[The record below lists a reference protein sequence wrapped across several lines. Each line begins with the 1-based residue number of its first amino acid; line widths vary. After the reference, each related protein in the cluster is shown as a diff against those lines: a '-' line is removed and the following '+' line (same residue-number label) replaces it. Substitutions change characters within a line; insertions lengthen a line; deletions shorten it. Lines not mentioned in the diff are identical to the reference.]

1 VPQPDG
7 TGQLAEHLELGAQC
21 SNIALG
27 DGELFA
33 GCGDT
38 VFALPIPAVF
48 AAAPE
53 LCSGAQGA
61 TLWQAT
67 CATEALAIKEE
78 TSGKSAKDEM
88 AGPVNGLIMTMML
101 FFLGLGLRWAEVLDE
116 QAAGALAKYVVKV
129 SMPALLLKTFL
140 EMHIS
145 ALSSLLFVLGSILA
159 YALLCGLVPAT
170 YLFADAPSE
179 IKGLLY
185 CSSMGWNIGLF
196 AFPMV
201 KLLYG
206 ENSQEFQYIALFDI
220 PNVLVNFGISY
231 AVVLSMAP
239 VDQYLP
245 LADGPSSAREVPER
259 VKTDGSMA
267 QRFCALPAAHRVM
280 MLKKILAYPPLFWGV
295 LGLSLN
301 VSGFDPHVVPPA
313 VFSALSCVGE
323 TTTTVPLIAM
333 GLLTDLSA
341 LRFDKVR
348 ILAKLLAL
356 RVVPTLLF
364 GAWVIFGNLEDNA
377 SARSMLIG
385 LIMPVPFVAIPYA
398 NELGYDKTFAASAV
412 VMSTLVSF
420 CLVVLHVFLVPE

>member
-1 VPQPDG
+1 M
-7 TGQLAEHLELGAQC
+7 
-21 SNIALG
+21 
-27 DGELFA
+27 
-33 GCGDT
+33 
-38 VFALPIPAVF
+38 
-48 AAAPE
+48 
-53 LCSGAQGA
+53 
-61 TLWQAT
+61 
-67 CATEALAIKEE
+67 AIREE
-78 TSGKSAKDEM
+78 TGGKKDLT

-101 FFLGLGLRWAEVLDE
+101 FSLGLGLRWAEVLDE
-116 QAAGALAKYVVKV
+116 AAAGALAKYVVKV

-140 EMHIS
+140 NMHIE
-145 ALSSLLFVLGSILA
+145 ALSSLLIVLGSIMA
-159 YALLCGLVPAT
+159 YALLCGLLPAT
-170 YLFADAPSE
+170 YMFADAPSE

-185 CSSMGWNIGLF
+185 CCSMGWNIGLF

-206 ENSQEFQYIALFDI
+206 EDSKEFLDIALFDI
-220 PNVLVNFGISY
+220 PNVLVNFGLSY

-239 VDQYLP
+239 IDQYLP
-245 LADGPSSAREVPER
+245 LADGPTTPREAI
-259 VKTDGSMA
+259 VKSDSSMA
-267 QRFCALPAAHRVM
+267 QRFCALPAAHRLM

-313 VFSALSCVGE
+313 VYSALSCVGE

-356 RVVPTLLF
+356 RVVPTLLI
-364 GAWVIFGNLEDNA
+364 GAWVMFGNVEQDA
-377 SARSMLIG
+377 SMARSMLVG

-412 VMSTLVSF
+412 VASTLVSF
-420 CLVVLHVFLVPE
+420 CLVVLHVYLLPA

>member
-1 VPQPDG
+1 
-7 TGQLAEHLELGAQC
+7 
-21 SNIALG
+21 
-27 DGELFA
+27 
-33 GCGDT
+33 
-38 VFALPIPAVF
+38 
-48 AAAPE
+48 
-53 LCSGAQGA
+53 
-61 TLWQAT
+61 
-67 CATEALAIKEE
+67 
-78 TSGKSAKDEM
+78 M
-88 AGPVNGLIMTMML
+88 AGPVQGLVMTMML
-101 FFLGLGLRWAEVLDE
+101 FGLGLALRWGQVLDE
-116 QAAGALAKYVVKV
+116 PAAGALAKYVVKV

-140 EMHIS
+140 EMQMVMTMMF
-145 ALSSLLFVLGSILA
+145 FVLGSILV
-159 YALLCGLVPAT
+159 YALVCGLLPAT

-239 VDQYLP
+239 IDQYLP
-245 LADGPSSAREVPER
+245 LADGPTTPREQLVT
-259 VKTDGSMA
+259 KSDGSMA

-313 VFSALSCVGE
+313 VYSALSCVGE

-356 RVVPTLLF
+356 RVLPTLLI

-377 SARSMLIG
+377 SARSLLIG

-412 VMSTLVSF
+412 ISSTLVSF
-420 CLVVLHVFLVPE
+420 CLVVLHVYLIPA